1 MTPLRNTILCLILL
15 SFPMCRAAFADE
27 AVWSVAGKQVLR
39 LHGTLNGVTPD
50 KRVETLDERL
60 TNILSTGD
68 GKLGVEDI
76 VLRSEKGEVSIAVRG
91 DLLVTVTAQ
100 DAAANHASREALG
113 KRWLANLRKTLPQ
126 LAPRV
131 NRRGA

>member
-1 MTPLRNTILCLILL
+1 MNLLRITVLCLILL
-15 SFPMCRAAFADE
+15 LTLVCQAVRADE

-39 LHGTLNGVTPD
+39 LHGTLSGVTPD

-60 TNILSTGD
+60 TNILSSGD

-76 VLRSEKGEVSIAVRG
+76 VLRSEKGEVSIVVRG

-100 DAAANHASREALG
+100 DAAANHCSREALA

-131 NRRGA
+131 NRHGA